1 MKEIDTGGEAGNDL
15 LEAKPQDPLEG
26 DYHYSRLKKPSEDI
40 YSEAFFSPASQKQPA
55 DKRAERN
62 LRLYRAACVVLLVIS
77 LILLVA
83 VIALSVQL
91 QTGSAGCQYK
101 ASVPVQSR
109 SSQAQ
114 CLPCLHCPRG
124 WLLFGRS
131 CFYLSTSRL
140 SWDESQKNCSSVGG
154 SLVIITDQTVQ
165 NFLTEQGKLQYWMG
179 LSYRGTS
186 WTWVNNTV
194 LGQSYWKEP
203 PSAEGCGLLMSQ
215 NPREK
220 NWISIPCQDYAYF
233 ICQLQLRPPF
243 SSP

>member
-1 MKEIDTGGEAGNDL
+1 MEMKEIDTGGEAGNDL

-83 VIALSVQL
+83 VIALSVQ
-91 QTGSAGCQYK
+91 
-101 ASVPVQSR
+101 R
-109 SSQAQ
+109 
-114 CLPCLHCPRG
+114 LPCLHCPRG